1 MGKKSGMDSKNKKA
15 TYPALSGMEESKKW
29 LNTLTEVA
37 IDALSKYYD
46 NAEVFVKLAKDLAV
60 RDK

>member
-1 MGKKSGMDSKNKKA
+1 
-15 TYPALSGMEESKKW
+15 MEESKKW